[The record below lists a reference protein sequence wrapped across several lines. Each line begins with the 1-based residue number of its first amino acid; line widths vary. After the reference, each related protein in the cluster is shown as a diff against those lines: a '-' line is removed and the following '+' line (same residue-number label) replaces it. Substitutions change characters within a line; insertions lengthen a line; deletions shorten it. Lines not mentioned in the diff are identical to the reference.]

1 MFGSDHR
8 AFAAAGI
15 PAYGFTMVPVA
26 HADTLRRFVL
36 SPLRSTFRSLVRR
49 PPPFHTYHTSGDTL
63 DTLEPTALARAV
75 QALSAIVAGLPA

>member
-1 MFGSDHR
+1 
-8 AFAAAGI
+8 
-15 PAYGFTMVPVA
+15 VPVA
-26 HADTLRRFVL
+26 HADALRRFVL

-63 DTLEPTALARAV
+63 DTLEPAALARAA